1 MPLKQVL
8 VNISIARVIVS
19 PPAVTL
25 AESTAVLRRLQ
36 SFGPVTSFT
45 LRESTRKRTKPSQS
59 NVEQQMID
67 VVFSNNGTAQ
77 IACDASPFVVKI
89 NHDLPDPRVEDPF
102 NLRGL
107 QSREQPRPTT
117 MTCLVEARNEQLQSG
132 QNTLSNGFSPS
143 IKTRLH
149 QSLFEG
155 EPPPSIAEGVAE
167 GLGVLHSNQSD
178 ILSTAHLVEQP
189 PDLMAMYRESRG
201 IKMHREDEN
210 KDPRPSTPVRV
221 GGSKTLE

>member
-8 VNISIARVIVS
+8 VNTSIARVIVS

-36 SFGPVTSFT
+36 SFGPLASFT
-45 LRESTRKRTKPSQS
+45 LRKSTRKRTKPSKS
-59 NVEQQMID
+59 NVEQQLID
-67 VVFSNNGTAQ
+67 VVFSSNGTAQ

-117 MTCLVEARNEQLQSG
+117 MTCLVEAGNEQLQSG
-132 QNTLSNGFSPS
+132 QNILSNGFSPS

-149 QSLFEG
+149 QSLFEAA
-155 EPPPSIAEGVAE
+155 PPPSIVEGIAE
-167 GLGVLHSNQSD
+167 GLGVLHSDHSD
-178 ILSTAHLVEQP
+178 ILITAHLVEPP
-189 PDLMAMYRESRG
+189 PDLTAMYKEPRG
-201 IKMHREDEN
+201 GKTHREDEN
-210 KDPRPSTPVRV
+210 RDRRPSTPVRV
-221 GGSKTLE
+221 GGSRP

>member
-1 MPLKQVL
+1 MPLKQSS
-8 VNISIARVIVS
+8 VNKSIARVIVS

-45 LRESTRKRTKPSQS
+45 QRHSTRKRPKPSKN
-59 NVEQQMID
+59 NVEQQLLD
-67 VVFSNNGTAQ
+67 VVFSNNATAQ
-77 IACDASPFVVKI
+77 IACDASPLVVKI
-89 NHDLPDPRVEDPF
+89 NHNLPNPSVEDPF

-117 MTCLVEARNEQLQSG
+117 MTCLVEAGNEQPQSG
-132 QNTLSNGFSPS
+132 QNILSNGFSPS

-149 QSLFEG
+149 QSLFEAG
-155 EPPPSIAEGVAE
+155 PPPSIVEGVAE

-178 ILSTAHLVEQP
+178 ILVTAHVVEQP
-189 PDLMAMYRESRG
+189 PDLMAMYRASRG
-201 IKMHREDEN
+201 SKMHWEDE
-210 KDPRPSTPVRV
+210 KEAKRPSTPVRV
-221 GGSKTLE
+221 GGSKT